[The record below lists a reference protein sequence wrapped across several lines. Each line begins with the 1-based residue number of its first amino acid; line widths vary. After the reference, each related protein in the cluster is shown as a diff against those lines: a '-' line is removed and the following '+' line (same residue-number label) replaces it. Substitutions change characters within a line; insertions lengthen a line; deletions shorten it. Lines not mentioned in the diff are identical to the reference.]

1 MNKEPII
8 LYVEDEK
15 DIRHEMSEILSLDF
29 KNVIIAE
36 NGQDGL
42 KMYKEHNPDLVITDV
57 QMPYMNGIDMSKSIL
72 EINKDAKIIV
82 MTAFNENGYMTK
94 AKEVGIKNYINK
106 PVNINELFDSIHML
120 LELK

>member
-1 MNKEPII
+1 MNKEPLI

-29 KNVIIAE
+29 KNIIIAE

-42 KMYKEHNPDLVITDV
+42 KMYQEHNPDLIITDV

-72 EINKDAKIIV
+72 EINRDAKIIV
-82 MTAFNENGYMTK
+82 MTAFNESDYITS
-94 AKEVGIKNYINK
+94 AKEAGIKSYINK

-120 LELK
+120 LALK

>member
-1 MNKEPII
+1 MNREPII

-15 DIRHEMSEILSLDF
+15 DIRHEMNEILSLDF

-72 EINKDAKIIV
+72 EINKYAKIII
-82 MTAFNENGYMTK
+82 MTAFNENRYMTK
-94 AKEVGIKNYINK
+94 AKEIGIKNYINK
-106 PVNINELFDSIHML
+106 PVNINELFDSIHIL
-120 LELK
+120 LKLE

>member
-1 MNKEPII
+1 MNKEPLI

-29 KNVIIAE
+29 ANIIIAE

-42 KMYKEHNPDLVITDV
+42 KMYKEHNPELVITDV
-57 QMPYMNGIDMSKSIL
+57 KMPYMNGIDMSKSIL

-82 MTAFNENGYMTK
+82 ITAFNENDYITR
-94 AKEVGIKNYINK
+94 AKEIGIKIYINK
-106 PVNINELFDSIHML
+106 PVNINKLFDSIHML
-120 LELK
+120 LALK